1 MDIITVEK
9 RNEQLKAKQ
18 LRRKGIVPC
27 CVYGGGL
34 ANSISIQMEQKTAD
48 KLLRVLRLGSKVQLK
63 LDDQNIITQIKDKY
77 FANGKVEHI
86 DFQALDPQT
95 KVNSVAH
102 IILENSDVV
111 TGVLDKMLMEI
122 PYASL
127 PKDMIDTVTVDLEG
141 KAVGTTIAVKDIPEF
156 LNENIELQVEIDSI
170 ILKISEKKSS
180 ISKDN
185 ALANE

>member
-1 MDIITVEK
+1 
-9 RNEQLKAKQ
+9 
-18 LRRKGIVPC
+18 
-27 CVYGGGL
+27 
-34 ANSISIQMEQKTAD
+34 
-48 KLLRVLRLGSKVQLK
+48 
-63 LDDQNIITQIKDKY
+63 
-77 FANGKVEHI
+77 
-86 DFQALDPQT
+86 
-95 KVNSVAH
+95 
-102 IILENSDVV
+102 
-111 TGVLDKMLMEI
+111 MEI

-156 LNENIELQVEIDSI
+156 SNENIALQVETDSI